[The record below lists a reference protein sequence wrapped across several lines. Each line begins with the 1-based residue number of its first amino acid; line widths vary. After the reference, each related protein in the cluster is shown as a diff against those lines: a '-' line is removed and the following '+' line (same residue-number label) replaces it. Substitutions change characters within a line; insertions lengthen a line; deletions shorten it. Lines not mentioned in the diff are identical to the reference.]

1 MSGPTCLRAALVV
14 LCSGVVLVS
23 APAER
28 DRGVQ
33 SVAAPANQCKLVAFV
48 VDPDPKGLNVRSG
61 PGKQFDVV
69 GKLPH
74 REVDFTAKT
83 GVWVDVIGSTGQWL
97 EVRNAET
104 WGGGE
109 TLFKGPGWVYG
120 SLLATQTFA
129 PDYTE
134 KSVVKVYRAPNEG
147 SALAGKLSPGT
158 EVKITGCKGRW
169 TQIEEKGLAGWL
181 NGESQCAYLITTCG

>member
-1 MSGPTCLRAALVV
+1 MSGPTCLRASLVL

-33 SVAAPANQCKLVAFV
+33 SVAIPANQCKLVAFV
-48 VDPDPKGLNVRSG
+48 VDPDPEGLNVRSG

-83 GVWVDVIGSTGQWL
+83 GVWVDVIGATGQWL

-120 SLLATQTFA
+120 PLLATQTFA
-129 PDYTE
+129 PDSTE

-158 EVKITGCKGRW
+158 EGKSPAAKAAGRRLR
-169 TQIEEKGLAGWL
+169 TRGSPVGSTA
-181 NGESQCAYLITTCG
+181 NHSAPT